1 LHKKAPTRFSWY
13 MAVGILVLLVLNLG
27 ATLGNAASTSAL
39 GIQAGNVAQNEDN
52 GSTAVNYTVEV
63 DDWRR
68 EISIDAWGTI
78 SVADYF
84 LMTNNLETEASY
96 IFIALP
102 LNATNVLTQDP
113 YGTVLRYALT
123 ANTPEGYA
131 EMTVFLSEP
140 VQPGEKFKLLVT
152 YGLPRTIYLTQQ
164 GWQDYTLNISIGKP
178 DDWFVKQLSVIVILP
193 EGAEFQGTTKQPY
206 EVQKEAFSTKVEFS
220 EANVTE
226 FSEPSFTLRYTYI
239 ILWAAFKP
247 ALWIGTGAIIVA
259 VIVFL
264 KRMTPRLYSA
274 VEVATPFSPEIL
286 RDFVN
291 KYEERRRLK
300 SELDSLESQ
309 VRRGKLSRRR
319 HRLRRS
325 SVDGRLSR
333 LEKDLAELKAQL
345 SSVGGRYSERM
356 KHLETAEAEIETLD
370 RDIERTERRFQRKEI
385 SAEARRRLLDEYS
398 RIKERAENTIAE
410 TILRLREEIR

>member
-1 LHKKAPTRFSWY
+1 
-13 MAVGILVLLVLNLG
+13 MMVGILVLLFLNLG
-27 ATLGNAASTSAL
+27 VALVNAGPTSSW
-39 GIQAGNVAQNEDN
+39 GIQAGNLTEDGNN
-52 GSTAVNYTVEV
+52 GSATVNYTIVT
-63 DDWRR
+63 DDWTR

-78 SVADYF
+78 SVADYL
-84 LMTNNLETEASY
+84 LMTNNLETAESL

-102 LNATNVLTQDP
+102 LNATNIVAQDP

-123 ANTPEGYA
+123 ANTPGGYA
-131 EMTVFLSEP
+131 EMTVYLSESA
-140 VQPGEKFKLLVT
+140 QPGEKFKLLIT

-164 GWQDYTLNISIGKP
+164 GWQDYTLDISVGKP
-178 DDWFVKQLSVIVILP
+178 DNWFVKQLSVMVILP
-193 EGAEFQGTTKQPY
+193 EGAEFQETTKQPY

-226 FSEPSFTLRYTYI
+226 FGEPSFTLRYTYI

-259 VIVFL
+259 AVVFL

-274 VEVATPFSPEIL
+274 VEVAPPFSPETL

-309 VRRGKLSRRR
+309 VRKGKLSRRR

-325 SVDGRLSR
+325 SIDGRLSR

-345 SSVGGRYSERM
+345 LSVGGSYAERM
-356 KHLETAEAEIETLD
+356 KHLETAEAEIETLAQ
-370 RDIERTERRFQRKEI
+370 DIERTERRFQLKEI
-385 SAEARRRLLDEYS
+385 SAESRRRLLDEYS